1 MNRSQSLFLFETQ
14 NIRDYVIRFRLGKD
28 EVRHI
33 LVIGTE
39 KHVQR
44 KCGRRCHVRDALEA
58 GRTILVDG
66 QSLTPVG
73 K

>member
-1 MNRSQSLFLFETQ
+1 MNRFQSLFLFETQ
-14 NIRDYVIRFRLGKD
+14 NIRDYVIRFCLGKD

-44 KCGRRCHVRDALEA
+44 KPGGRCHVRDALEA
-58 GRTILVDG
+58 GRTILVRG

>member
-39 KHVQR
+39 EHVQR
-44 KCGRRCHVRDALEA
+44 KCGRRRHVSDALEA
-58 GRTILVDG
+58 GRAILVDRR
-66 QSLTPVG
+66 SVG